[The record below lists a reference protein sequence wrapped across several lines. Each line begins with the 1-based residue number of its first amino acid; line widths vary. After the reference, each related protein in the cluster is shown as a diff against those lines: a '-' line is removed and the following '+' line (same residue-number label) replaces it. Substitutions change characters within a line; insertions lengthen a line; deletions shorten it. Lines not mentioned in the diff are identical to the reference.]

1 MGLLASIASNIGKA
15 GGEYT
20 EQLAKLSADKE
31 AQEAKNQA
39 EIEKEKR
46 IEEAWSKHHDIQRG
60 ETLSDL
66 EQARIN
72 KFSDYKAEK
81 TFDASLEN
89 DPTSL
94 NYKVKSAQIDASR
107 ASANSS
113 NAQTS
118 RYNTE
123 TGMLNNKKSMLDSYV
138 SEQDPE
144 KRKQILNDLTVLEG
158 KDPYSIQ
165 ESKIKLEQSQ
175 KISELTDK
183 AADPSISQEEKQSLL
198 DEIQLRTGKKDSAG
212 SMKVISVGTG
222 EIDIN
227 GKEVTHSYIAQQD
240 KKGNINIV
248 DPKSMLP
255 ANFVD
260 KDAASK
266 KATELVDLEMNA
278 EKKFKPVGGM
288 VYDNAEEKS
297 AISAYENE
305 RNSRI
310 SKKTLELM
318 GVNQPSSK
326 NGMLNATPGVVAQGE
341 SVIKVDDPVTQKQID
356 TAMVVIKRHESGDK
370 GSDAKNPASTAEGT
384 YQLVDGTAKQYGAK
398 VVNGDITGKEKDS
411 VAPKYYAD
419 IYNKKAEGLISAQ
432 VAAGFGQEAID
443 KAVESA
449 KKNGGI
455 NWWDYVESK
464 AISNNMGSI
473 KQRMKEVEQQLRADG
488 TPVPMDISVFN
499 QKYNVPAGIKKVER
513 IDG

>member
-46 IEEAWSKHHDIQRG
+46 IEEAWTKHHDIQRG
-60 ETLSDL
+60 EQMVDQVEARQNAIADRVQGWNHEGETR
-66 EQARIN
+66 QAQN
-72 KFSDYKAEK
+72 Q
-81 TFDASLEN
+81 DA
-89 DPTSL
+89 
-94 NYKVKSAQIDASR
+94 I
-107 ASANSS
+107 
-113 NAQTS
+113 
-118 RYNTE
+118 
-123 TGMLNNKKSMLDSYV
+123 GMLSIKDKYGDGDRVQEHNLKREDTADQRAYDAPLHDAQVNNAVLTGEKSRL
-138 SEQDPE
+138 E
-144 KRKQILNDLTVLEG
+144 LTG
-158 KDPYSIQ
+158 A
-165 ESKIKLEQSQ
+165 Q
-175 KISELTDK
+175 KISDLTDK
-183 AADPSISQEEKQSLL
+183 AANPSISQEEKQSLL

-255 ANFVD
+255 ANFVN
-260 KDAASK
+260 KDAASQ